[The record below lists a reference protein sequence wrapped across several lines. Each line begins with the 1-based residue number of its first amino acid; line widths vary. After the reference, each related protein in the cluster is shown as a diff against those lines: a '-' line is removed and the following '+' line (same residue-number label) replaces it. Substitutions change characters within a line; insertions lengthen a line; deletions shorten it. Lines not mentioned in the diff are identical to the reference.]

1 MKIGMARTRGL
12 YVIIYLIGCIERDMR
27 ILITNLN
34 YEGNLVDEATG
45 IERFIVDIGVFM
57 IPLVS
62 SHAWKLR
69 IIDDYQMWCEVF
81 YTMGKLVDQ
90 IDIQMKKHKK
100 EVLEVYPQLK
110 DSFRRCKELK
120 DVLLEYNLF
129 LEEVYET
136 R

>member
-1 MKIGMARTRGL
+1 MARTRGL

>member
-12 YVIIYLIGCIERDMR
+12 YVIIDLIGCIERDMR

>member
-1 MKIGMARTRGL
+1 MARTRGL
-12 YVIIYLIGCIERDMR
+12 YVIIDLIGCIERDMR